1 MKQHIQ
7 RRFSLGVGVWL
18 CSLWLCVLW
27 AAPSL
32 AQSEAQSEAQSSPP
46 PAPTEPPELQEP
58 ESTEEEVLTPAEVSA
73 SEAPPLVDDTTQSNP
88 FNSPFSQQ
96 NFVPDISLILDLSGG
111 LRNLSNEG
119 FEALQSPLK
128 LQGSSSGHGHSL
140 NAHNGFNL
148 NYAELTLQAP
158 ADPFFDVFATFHLSP
173 SEFEIEEA
181 YFTSR
186 GLPGNFQVKAGKFLS
201 HFGRIN
207 NQHAHFWNFNLLP
220 MVYEDFLGGEA
231 LNEIGAQVS
240 WLAPTD
246 FFLNLGLEVLQG
258 SNAESF
264 GTTGFSV
271 GDQQLK
277 AVELPN
283 LAVAYAKTSL
293 DLSDDLVLL
302 GGLSYA
308 QGGTRHSGSAEVAT
322 DAHVH
327 QLVPTPIGAFAGGT
341 RLLGADL
348 SLRWLIDSYRE
359 LSWQSEFLHRSL
371 DGSRYDATGRVP
383 LAKEQSGLYSELVW
397 RFDWQWRTGLR
408 LDLVTRNDSWENA
421 QLKPGA
427 TLLPRYTAMV
437 EYHPS
442 EFSRLRL
449 EYNYDLTRFADGVQT
464 PVQSVFLNL
473 NLAMGAHGAHQF

>member
-1 MKQHIQ
+1 MKRHIQ
-7 RRFSLGVGVWL
+7 RRFSLGVGIWICLSLWL
-18 CSLWLCVLW
+18 CSLW
-27 AAPSL
+27 ATPSL
-32 AQSEAQSEAQSSPP
+32 AQSVAQSSPAP
-46 PAPTEPPELQEP
+46 EPA
-58 ESTEEEVLTPAEVSA
+58 STEEEVLTPAELDIR
-73 SEAPPLVDDTTQSNP
+73 EAPPVPDDSAQSNP

-111 LRNLSNEG
+111 LRNISNES
-119 FEALQSPLK
+119 FETLQSPLK

-140 NAHNGFNL
+140 NALNGFNL

-173 SEFEIEEA
+173 AEFEIEEA
-181 YFTSR
+181 YFASR

-207 NQHAHFWNFNLLP
+207 NQHAHFWNFNQLP
-220 MVYEDFLGGEA
+220 LVYEDFLGGEA

-240 WLAPTD
+240 WLAPTN

-264 GTTGFSV
+264 GTEGFSV

-283 LAVAYAKTSL
+283 LAVAYAKTSV
-293 DLSDDLVLL
+293 DLTDDWVLL

-308 QGGTRHSGSAEVAT
+308 QGGTRQSGSAEAA
-322 DAHVH
+322 DAHLH
-327 QLVPTPIGAFAGGT
+327 QQAPTPIGAFAGGS

-348 SLRWLIDSYRE
+348 TLRWLIDSYRE

-371 DGSRYDATGRVP
+371 GGSRYDATGRVP

-408 LDLVTRNDSWENA
+408 LDLITRNDSWENSE
-421 QLKPGA
+421 LKPGA
-427 TLLPRYTAMV
+427 TLLPKYSAML

-449 EYNYDLTRFADGVQT
+449 EYNYDLTRFADGAQT
-464 PVQSVFLNL
+464 PVHSVFLNL